1 MDRLFLLQFA
11 CLIFML
17 INAFAVGA
25 SRLYVRWK
33 NKRYE
38 RTRWMIFTAMMG
50 MALQYALQMMFGFRA
65 ADDDLGAVVNILI
78 YTPCFS
84 LISMGI
90 YNIEATHAK
99 RQKMHLVCAVIYVAI
114 IVAFGIGVSLH
125 HGFRVGSWL
134 YVMLALFCGN
144 IAYCIYV
151 VVREMIKRRNML
163 ETMAA
168 TDILP
173 YVRYSRASVF
183 ILLFAALVMPVSIL
197 STTLLFIV
205 GPFALLAVLFFNV
218 TFTALSSSYTPTEE
232 LLDKE
237 EEQASESKKQ
247 DQPLSAERI
256 TIIQNSLDQWCA
268 EAGYKDSA
276 VNMLTLSRTLC
287 IPKGELT
294 LFFEQRMRSTF
305 RIWLSEIRF
314 NAAKKMMLQYPD
326 YSNDIISAE
335 CGFSSRTY
343 LYRVFKQKEGCTP
356 TEWRQEQT
364 ASAAS

>member
-1 MDRLFLLQFA
+1 
-11 CLIFML
+11 
-17 INAFAVGA
+17 
-25 SRLYVRWK
+25 
-33 NKRYE
+33 
-38 RTRWMIFTAMMG
+38 MIFTAMMG
-50 MALQYALQMMFGFRA
+50 MALQYALQMIFGFRA

-125 HGFRVGSWL
+125 HGLRVGAWL

-237 EEQASESKKQ
+237 EERASESKEQ

-256 TIIQNSLDQWCA
+256 TIIQNSLD
-268 EAGYKDSA
+268 
-276 VNMLTLSRTLC
+276 
-287 IPKGELT
+287 
-294 LFFEQRMRSTF
+294 
-305 RIWLSEIRF
+305 
-314 NAAKKMMLQYPD
+314 
-326 YSNDIISAE
+326 
-335 CGFSSRTY
+335 
-343 LYRVFKQKEGCTP
+343 
-356 TEWRQEQT
+356 
-364 ASAAS
+364 